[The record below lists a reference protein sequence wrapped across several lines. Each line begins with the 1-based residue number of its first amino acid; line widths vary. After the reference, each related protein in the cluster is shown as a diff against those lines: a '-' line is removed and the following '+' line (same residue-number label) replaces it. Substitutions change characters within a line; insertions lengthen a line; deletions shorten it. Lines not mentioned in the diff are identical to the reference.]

1 MKAEKRNKNEDKTK
15 RFDEKE
21 KINEVLLDFHQ
32 FFSIFEPTLFVFLL
46 AVLQT
51 PPRKQSACQTPA
63 GARLTTTVAESIQVG
78 VQSMFS

>member
-1 MKAEKRNKNEDKTK
+1 M
-15 RFDEKE
+15 RFC
-21 KINEVLLDFHQ
+21 LDFYR

-51 PPRKQSACQTPA
+51 PPRKQSVCQTPT
-63 GARLTTTVAESIQVG
+63 GARSTTAVVEGIQVG